1 MKHSWITLSAVTAL
15 ALVACKSKSEPARDD
30 PPKVVE
36 PGPTQPEPPAAKPA
50 TPAELVAQLA
60 ACTDYVKCS
69 DLEEPLAK
77 GGAAVAPGLVKVA
90 IDATKSKDQR
100 ETATKALVK
109 IKAPGTGMALFDAA
123 KAEKDFLIRG
133 PLFAASAASGD
144 DAVLDAAKAYLMT
157 DQGWDE
163 RIEVNKAVVPFG
175 KKVFDWAAAEIV
187 KAKKFNDVSRYGDL
201 LAQTA
206 TAAEVPMLKTLL
218 TQVTE
223 QMAKG
228 DIAEALIKLGDPA
241 GFDVIK
247 AGLGSKD
254 NLERN
259 NAGHQLES
267 VVDKVPADRKAEF
280 AALVEAAKKT
290 DTASTYNNWDAL
302 LTKLK

>member
-1 MKHSWITLSAVTAL
+1 M
-15 ALVACKSKSEPARDD
+15 
-30 PPKVVE
+30 
-36 PGPTQPEPPAAKPA
+36 
-50 TPAELVAQLA
+50 
-60 ACTDYVKCS
+60 
-69 DLEEPLAK
+69 
-77 GGAAVAPGLVKVA
+77 
-90 IDATKSKDQR
+90 
-100 ETATKALVK
+100 
-109 IKAPGTGMALFDAA
+109 
-123 KAEKDFLIRG
+123 
-133 PLFAASAASGD
+133 
-144 DAVLDAAKAYLMT
+144 
-157 DQGWDE
+157 
-163 RIEVNKAVVPFG
+163 
-175 KKVFDWAAAEIV
+175 FDWAAAEIV